1 MHGYRRLCVDIASYD
16 NSCRSMAFIVLSVN
30 GDSVELYPFAS
41 VLGPI
46 VPAGECIEDG
56 MATSAF
62 PSNTRTILLSKVKL
76 VELNRG
82 KAGAL
87 NYCNEYIRLKR
98 LAWAAE
104 MGWSQ
109 DIQTFM
115 GIVDARHA
123 LVEPNIFWND
133 ALPFF
138 SQTKK
143 KDVLAPA
150 RSFGFGSNRRYPVC
164 ITVQYPQY
172 FSNVGSDDWL
182 DNGNIGY
189 YNLWQVLR
197 DMGKCVTS
205 SGTNTIW

>member
-1 MHGYRRLCVDIASYD
+1 LSIVRSEIFTVVSVD
-16 NSCRSMAFIVLSVN
+16 
-30 GDSVELYPFAS
+30 GDSVKLVPFTSSCAFHTLS
-41 VLGPI
+41 SESL
-46 VPAGECIEDG
+46 EDG
-56 MATSAF
+56 REQE
-62 PSNTRTILLSKVKL
+62 PEDIRTISLSRVKL

-98 LAWAAE
+98 MGWAAE
-104 MGWSQ
+104 KRWSS
-109 DIQTFM
+109 DIQTFV

-123 LVEPNIFWND
+123 LVEPNVFWND

-138 SQTKK
+138 SSTVV
-143 KDVLAPA
+143 KDQIAPA
-150 RSFGFGSNRRYPVC
+150 RAFGFGANHRYPVC

-172 FSNVGSDDWL
+172 FSNVSHDDFL